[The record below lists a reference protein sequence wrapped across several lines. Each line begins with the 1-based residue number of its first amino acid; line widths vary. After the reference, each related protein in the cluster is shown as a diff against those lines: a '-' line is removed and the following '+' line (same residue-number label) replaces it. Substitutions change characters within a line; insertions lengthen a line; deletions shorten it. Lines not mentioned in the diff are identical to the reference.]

1 MYVHTISKLADTY
14 LAIILSYILFPNDT
28 KPILCT
34 VQSEITFDM
43 NDTTYNHQHYT
54 ASCTVTANPRK
65 NLYIYTQGCDF
76 QYNTLQI
83 DEFTTKAII
92 TIYNITS
99 ECRKITCATNLF
111 QKSRTVGKEV
121 I

>member
-1 MYVHTISKLADTY
+1 M
-14 LAIILSYILFPNDT
+14 
-28 KPILCT
+28 CT
-34 VQSEITFDM
+34 VHSEITFDM
-43 NDTTYNHQHYT
+43 NDTTYSHQHYT

-83 DEFTTKAII
+83 DEYTTKAII

-99 ECRKITCATNLF
+99 ECRKITCATNLS
-111 QKSRTVGKEV
+111 QKSRTVGKD
-121 I
+121 ITQLAIGQY